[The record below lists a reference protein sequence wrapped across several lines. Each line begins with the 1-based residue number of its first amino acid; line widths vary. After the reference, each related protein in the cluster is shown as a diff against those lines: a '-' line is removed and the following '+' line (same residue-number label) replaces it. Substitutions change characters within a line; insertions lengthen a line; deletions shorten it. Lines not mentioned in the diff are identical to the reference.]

1 MVSPTKNRKQDPHP
15 SKKNVYSDCKPLCC
29 CSFMKKNRRIM
40 LPCAIKLKQPYFR
53 PIFGHFCIKN
63 PKTKILSKKFY
74 PIFASHAVATSDKK
88 FEKHNASICYK
99 TQKTYFCPLFVQ
111 KLQYKIF
118 SKKSFKS
125 ILSHFKINFKN
136 L

>member
-1 MVSPTKNRKQDPHP
+1 
-15 SKKNVYSDCKPLCC
+15 
-29 CSFMKKNRRIM
+29 M
-40 LPCAIKLKQPYFR
+40 LPCAIKLNLIFR

-63 PKTKILSKKFY
+63 PKTKISKKFY

-88 FEKHNASICYK
+88 LEKRNALICYK